1 MPKLRQFLI
10 LSSIWS
16 QLIGM
21 SISGFVRDKST
32 GEPLPYTNVVIL
44 EDQMGTSADV
54 SGYYILPKTTSGNYT
69 LRFMMI
75 GYKTVEK
82 KIEITTQNIRIDLE
96 LEPAAID
103 LEQVTVSAER
113 MRFENRVDVSR
124 VNLTNQE
131 IRRAP
136 AFIEADVFRTLQL
149 LPSVSSSNDFNAAL
163 IVRGG
168 SPDENLILLDGT
180 EIYNPYHIGG
190 VFSTFNADM
199 ISDSEFLAGGFP
211 SKYGG
216 RLSSVLNITA
226 REGDSKN
233 GRLPDS
239 LNIYDVEV
247 GWPWNWNSRKRKN
260 NLKKYWNFSKGSG
273 NISFLSAKFLAEGAL
288 YNGSWMISGRRTYLD
303 KFVSLYYDYKDEEE
317 PGNYYFWDAHIKMKT
332 AINQNNQLTYSQ
344 FSGKDNLVLG
354 LEGLAN
360 IDFDW
365 NWGNRTQNISW
376 RYIPN
381 NNYIVTTSLSN
392 TQYDFDVDFE
402 IDFNPSTS
410 TADTSTTDLSSG
422 STDLDLFLDNLVEDV
437 DLNQN
442 IKFIITNDISLD
454 AGWQIKNLN
463 LDYREIFAGQQVT
476 SIQSQPKIYSSFINM
491 TIKTSPLFYINP
503 GIRVSKYNRYD
514 KMLINPTL
522 GIKFNPISDLALK
535 VSVGRYSQFLF
546 TVNQED
552 ELLRIVDFWQ
562 PIPDGEKPQ
571 EADHLILGG
580 EYWISNGNII
590 SLETYY
596 KSYSSI
602 YDLNPAPD
610 YANIEETFSLSGTAE
625 AYGVEFLYR
634 FNKNKLN
641 GWVSYA
647 FSNIRRSV
655 DLNSDT
661 ILDEDKEIYP
671 AKYDKPHTFNS
682 LLSYQI
688 NEKYSLGLSATFGS
702 GQTYTP
708 VIGKVHQGGWQA
720 YGSLENP
727 YSNFGNIYGVRNGA
741 RYPNYFRTDISLGR
755 KSKVFGLDSELK
767 FQVINITN
775 HYNVLLYLW
784 DHTASPSKVE
794 AYSMFPII
802 LTFGWE
808 FKI

>member
-1 MPKLRQFLI
+1 MKYIKVLVIFPL
-10 LSSIWS
+10 LSL
-16 QLIGM
+16 LIGA
-21 SISGFVRDKST
+21 SISGFIRDKNN
-32 GEPLPYTNVVIL
+32 GEPLAYTNIIL
-44 EDQMGTSADV
+44 LENDIGTAADV
-54 SGYYILPKTTSGNYT
+54 SGYYIFPIVDDGKHTM
-69 LRFMMI
+69 RIMMI
-75 GYKTVEK
+75 GYKTLER
-82 KIEITTQNIRIDLE
+82 EITVQDINLRIDIE
-96 LEPAAID
+96 LEPTALD
-103 LEQVTVSAER
+103 FDQVTVSAER
-113 MRFENRVDVSR
+113 MRFEKRVDISR
-124 VNLTNQE
+124 MNLTNRE

-136 AFIEADVFRTLQL
+136 AFIEADIFRTLQF
-149 LPSVSSSNDFNAAL
+149 LPSVSASNDFNAAL

-239 LNIYDVEV
+239 LYIYDVEV
-247 GWPWNWNSRKRKN
+247 DWPWNWNSRKRKN
-260 NLKKYWNFSKGSG
+260 NLKKYWDFSKGSG
-273 NISFLSAKFLAEGAL
+273 NISLLSAKFLAEGAL
-288 YNGSWMISGRRTYLD
+288 YNGSWMISGRRTYFD
-303 KFVSLYYDYKDEEE
+303 KFVSLYYDYRDEEE
-317 PGNYYFWDAHIKMKT
+317 PGNYYFWDTHIKMKT
-332 AINQNNQLTYSQ
+332 SINQNNQLIYSQ
-344 FSGKDNLVLG
+344 FSGKDNLALG

-365 NWGNRTQNISW
+365 DWGNRTQNLSW

-381 NNYIVTTSLSN
+381 SNYIVTTRLSK
-392 TQYDFDVDFE
+392 TQYNFDVDFE
-402 IDFNPSTS
+402 IDFNPSTG

-442 IKFIITNDISLD
+442 IKFIITDDISFD

-463 LDYREIFAGQQVT
+463 LDYKEIFSGQQVT

-491 TIKTSPLFYINP
+491 TLKTSPLLYINP

-535 VSVGRYSQFLF
+535 ASVGRYSQFLF
-546 TVNQED
+546 TVNQEN

-571 EADHLILGG
+571 EADHLILGS
-580 EYWISNGNII
+580 EYWISTGNTI

-634 FNKNKLN
+634 FNKNKLS

-661 ILDEDKEIYP
+661 ILDKDKEIYP

-708 VIGKVHQGGWQA
+708 VIGKVHQGGVRA

-755 KSKVFGLDSELK
+755 KSKVFGLDGELK

-784 DHTASPSKVE
+784 DHKASPSKVE